1 MFKLKKAIDIRITA
15 VVVLLLSICTQSF
28 RAQDTSTEILW
39 DNYGVPHVYAA
50 STQEM
55 YYAFGW
61 AQMHNHANLI
71 LRLYGQARGRAAEY
85 WGENYLVS
93 DKQILLFDLPGLAA
107 KSYMKQKKE
116 YKSFLDAFVQGMND
130 YAAEHSESIGVNF
143 KQVLPVKVT
152 DVLAHTMRVTYLEF
166 LAYDD
171 LNELKRLIEPG
182 SNAIA
187 IAPSKSRS
195 KNAMLLT
202 NPHLPWGDLYLW
214 FEAHLSCKGF
224 NAYGISL
231 VGVPSLTMAFND
243 FLGWAHTV
251 NTIDASDRYKLTLSN
266 DEYILDGKA
275 TKFENRNVIIKIKQS
290 NGTIKEQT
298 VIFQYS
304 KQGPVIGRKGN
315 EAYAVRLA
323 GINNTGIFEQY
334 HKMAKSK
341 NFKEFESA
349 SKMLQNPMFNI
360 IYADK
365 SGNILYLFNGNVPER
380 TEGDY
385 WFWHGTIDGT
395 KSKLIWTKTHPYE
408 DLPKLLNPASGFI
421 QNCNDPPWT
430 CTIPTELD
438 PARYPAY
445 MSPQMMLLRPQRAV
459 SLIRDNPSISFD
471 QLVDYKLN
479 TGMEA
484 ADRFLDEL
492 LNAVKKYPDSITTDA
507 ATVLS
512 AWDRKTEVN
521 SRGAVL
527 FTFWWDQVRNSL
539 FEIPWS
545 AKDPAGTPRG
555 LKDPKL
561 AVELLSKAAHAMLK
575 KYGSLDIAW
584 GEVYRFRM
592 NGKDLPA
599 NGGPA
604 DYGIFR
610 TIYFTDDPD
619 NKKHATAGDT
629 YVAVTEFGDK
639 VKAKVLLSYGNA
651 TQPGNKHVADQL
663 NLLSEK
669 KLRDALLEK
678 SDILKNMEEKENLKM
693 KPLK

>member
-1 MFKLKKAIDIRITA
+1 MFKLKKAIDIRITI

-304 KQGPVIGRKGN
+304 KQGPVFGRKGN

-527 FTFWWDQVRNSL
+527 FTFS
-539 FEIPWS
+539 
-545 AKDPAGTPRG
+545 
-555 LKDPKL
+555 
-561 AVELLSKAAHAMLK
+561 
-575 KYGSLDIAW
+575 
-584 GEVYRFRM
+584 
-592 NGKDLPA
+592 
-599 NGGPA
+599 
-604 DYGIFR
+604 
-610 TIYFTDDPD
+610 
-619 NKKHATAGDT
+619 
-629 YVAVTEFGDK
+629 
-639 VKAKVLLSYGNA
+639 
-651 TQPGNKHVADQL
+651 
-663 NLLSEK
+663 
-669 KLRDALLEK
+669 
-678 SDILKNMEEKENLKM
+678 
-693 KPLK
+693 